1 MQQLTDCASKTP
13 TTGSEEV
20 IFSGT
25 KKSHRNHI
33 IPYDIVSGHDTPPQ
47 KERSPAGSGCSSPTR
62 ILLSNTPPSRTGRA
76 LCLSGRHTAASRTMV
91 HKSVQLGC
99 WMQRTRMLG
108 CIGLFVSVL
117 PVPHWTE
124 VFLLLNAPY
133 KMEAE
138 IGSFDILSWLRLLP
152 CATRLSRNAS
162 CRLF

>member
-1 MQQLTDCASKTP
+1 MILSP
-13 TTGSEEV
+13 VTTRHHKRNEV
-20 IFSGT
+20 QRAVAAAAPREFSF
-25 KKSHRNHI
+25 
-33 IPYDIVSGHDTPPQ
+33 
-47 KERSPAGSGCSSPTR
+47 SP
-62 ILLSNTPPSRTGRA
+62 ILPPSRTGRA

-162 CRLF
+162 CILFWVMARFAATLVCVRLVARCD